1 MRHRLKMGVVAN
13 DVTVTDPDRGLL
25 PASGSAALHRYAA
38 YHVAGGL
45 DLDALRTAWRAVAGD
60 GAPVEPAA
68 VGQTAG
74 EGFGDEELCARW
86 AARPFAEGDA
96 PARLHLARRGPRE
109 HLLLLAA
116 SHSGAWEGPS
126 GALPAALSDA
136 YRAVVTGGRPSA
148 PPLRPAPGTRGG
160 EEPSATAAGLVLPA
174 DRNRPHLP
182 PHAGGA
188 VAFTWS
194 PDLGFRT
201 ARLAE
206 AAGVTPAAV
215 VLAGFRALVHRYAGQ
230 DDGTLSTAF
239 RELLRTVPDPA
250 SKPCRIEGADAVFV
264 HRERAALRIPGAEV
278 RQLSVHNGTAAA
290 DLALVLQ
297 DTAPCVAGFLEYRA
311 ALFEPASARRL
322 LDQLATL
329 LAAATADPD
338 APVGGL
344 PLDDERHR
352 DRALRASD
360 RRAPRGHVTP
370 PVHVSVRGHAGQDG
384 TAVSFGGVSTGYAEL
399 TAHAARVASA
409 LTAAGAGPGSP
420 VAVRMRPGAHRIAV
434 LLGVLEAG
442 THLAWFAPD
451 GGGERHRSM
460 LRDLRPSCM
469 VLDGGPQEDP
479 LALWYAGEPG
489 ARLLDASQVLGSP
502 SAAPGAD
509 AAAGARP
516 DPEDLAYVAFT
527 SGSTGR
533 PKGIVQSH
541 AALAQFAGWMGE
553 QFAMGPGARVAQWV
567 SPEHDPALAEVFATL
582 VAGGTLCPVPE
593 RVRVNPDKL
602 VPWLV
607 QEGITHIQTV
617 PSFARDL
624 LGVIT
629 GSGPDRRPDA
639 LSHLLLMGEA
649 LPGELVDGLR
659 AALPRTRLINLYGPT
674 ETIAA
679 TWHEI
684 TGPVAGQV
692 PIGRPLPG
700 RQVLVVD
707 EHDRPSPAG
716 VTGELVVRS
725 PYVTPG
731 YLAVEGGPDHGALF
745 APVAGFAPDGDRWYR
760 TGDLARVR
768 FDGALEFRGRSDFQ
782 VKLFGNRVELTEI
795 EAALNR
801 DPSVL
806 ECAVLPHVNGQG
818 LVTRLAVYVVP
829 RGDGEGD
836 VNADVRAWRSHLRGQ
851 FGPLTLPAVFT
862 RLSSRLPRNAAGK
875 VDRSQL
881 TR

>member
-1 MRHRLKMGVVAN
+1 MRRRPKMGVVAN

-38 YHVAGGL
+38 YHVSGGL

-60 GAPVEPAA
+60 GALVDGPAA
-68 VGQTAG
+68 G
-74 EGFGDEELCARW
+74 EEWGDEELCARW

-96 PARLHLARRGPRE
+96 PARLHIARSGPRA
-109 HLLLLAA
+109 HLLLLVA

-126 GALPAALSDA
+126 GALPADLSDA
-136 YRAVVTGGRPSA
+136 YRTVTTGGRPPA
-148 PPLRPAPGTRGG
+148 RPPLRAPRAPGR
-160 EEPSATAAGLVLPA
+160 EDPPATASGPVLPA

-182 PHAGGA
+182 PHAGST
-188 VAFTWS
+188 VAFDWS

-206 AAGVTPAAV
+206 AERVTPAAV
-215 VLAGFRALVHRYAGQ
+215 VLAGFQALVHRYAGQ
-230 DDGTLSTAF
+230 DDGTLTTAF
-239 RELLRTVPDPA
+239 RELLRTTPDPA
-250 SKPCRIEGADAVFV
+250 SGPCRIEGADAVFV
-264 HRERAALRIPGAEV
+264 HEGRPGLRIPGAEV
-278 RQLSVHNGTAAA
+278 RRLSVHNGTAAA
-290 DLALVLQ
+290 DLTLVLQ
-297 DTAPCVAGFLEYRA
+297 DTAPCVTGFLEYRD

-322 LDQLATL
+322 LEQLAAL
-329 LAAATADPD
+329 LSAATADPD
-338 APVGGL
+338 TSVGGL
-344 PLDDERHR
+344 PLEDDRHR

-360 RRAPRGHVTP
+360 RRVPDRHVTR
-370 PVHVSVRGHAGQDG
+370 PVHVSVRHHAEHDG
-384 TAVSFGGVSTGYAEL
+384 VAVSFGDVRTGYAEL
-399 TAHAARVASA
+399 TSDAARVASA
-409 LTAAGAGPGSP
+409 LLASGAGHGSP
-420 VAVRMRPGAHRIAV
+420 VAVRMQPGAHRIAV

-442 THLAWFAPD
+442 AHLAWFAPG

-460 LRDLRPSCM
+460 LRDLRPACM

-489 ARLLDASQVLGSP
+489 ARLLDVSRVLGPP
-502 SAAPGAD
+502 SATAGAT
-509 AAAGARP
+509 ATAGARP
-516 DPEDLAYVAFT
+516 SPADLAYVAFT

-533 PKGIVQSH
+533 PKGILQSH
-541 AALAQFAGWMGE
+541 AALTQFAGWMGE
-553 QFAMGPGARVAQWV
+553 RFAMGPGARVAQWV

-582 VAGGTLCPVPE
+582 LAGGTLCPVPE

-607 QEGITHIQTV
+607 QEGITHLQTV

-629 GSGPDRRPDA
+629 GSDPARRPDN

-684 TGPVAGQV
+684 TGPVTGPV
-692 PIGRPLPG
+692 PIGHPLPG

-731 YLAVEGGPDHGALF
+731 YLAVEGGPDHSALF
-745 APVAGFAPDGDRWYR
+745 APLAGFAPDGDRWYR
-760 TGDLARVR
+760 TGDLARTR
-768 FDGALEFRGRSDFQ
+768 FDGALEFRGRRDFQ

-806 ECAVLPHVNGQG
+806 ECAVLPHVNAQG

-829 RGDGEGD
+829 RKGGQGD
-836 VNADVRAWRSHLRGQ
+836 VRADVRAWRSHLRGQ
-851 FGPLTLPAVFT
+851 FGPLALPAVFT
-862 RLSSRLPRNAAGK
+862 RLTSRLPRNAAGK
-875 VDRSQL
+875 VDRSRL
-881 TR
+881 TH